1 MMTWLLRKTVL
12 VPVDFSDDS
21 LASLSVAAEL
31 TQDVSCIE
39 VIHVLPVLE
48 PAEPG
53 IIWHTI
59 DDTSRVEH
67 AEEALA
73 KALANAGY
81 AGVKITVQFGD
92 PGYEIARY
100 AEEISAD
107 LVVIPSHGR
116 SGITRILLGSVT
128 ERVVRLARCPVLVLK
143 K

>member
-1 MMTWLLRKTVL
+1 MSWLPRKTVL
-12 VPVDFSDDS
+12 VPVDFSEDS
-21 LASLSVAAEL
+21 LAALGVATEL
-31 TQDVSCIE
+31 NEDVSGLN

-59 DDTSRVEH
+59 DDASRGQH
-67 AEEALA
+67 AEEALG
-73 KALANAGY
+73 KALADAGY
-81 AGVKITVQFGD
+81 VGVKTAVQFGD
-92 PGYEIARY
+92 PGHEIARY
-100 AEEISAD
+100 AEEIAAD

-128 ERVVRLARCPVLVLK
+128 ERVVRLAHCPVLVLK

>member
-1 MMTWLLRKTVL
+1 MTWLPRKTVL

-21 LASLSVAAEL
+21 LAALGVAAEL
-31 TQDVSCIE
+31 TQNASDLN

-53 IIWHTI
+53 VIWHTI
-59 DDTSRVEH
+59 DDLSRSQH
-67 AEEALA
+67 AEEALG
-73 KALANAGY
+73 KVLVEAGY
-81 AGVKITVQFGD
+81 GNVKISVRFGD
-92 PGYEIARY
+92 PGNEIAQY

-116 SGITRILLGSVT
+116 SGFTRILLGSVT
-128 ERVVRLARCPVLVLK
+128 ERVVRLAHCPVLVLK